1 MKELIKYSGVI
12 IVLIAVLVLAI
23 PHFMGIAISSNG
35 ILITAFVLL
44 IVGLF
49 VYIYT
54 NKKFK

>member
-23 PHFMGIAISSNG
+23 PHFMGITISSNG
-35 ILITAFVLL
+35 ILIAALILL

-49 VYIYT
+49 VYIFT
-54 NKKFK
+54 NKKVQ